1 MREENLRF
9 MKYCAM
15 NRKDEEER
23 EKELER
29 MVNDEVEKKWAR
41 TMEQYRLEREARK
54 QLLANVMKSRQ
65 QQTEERSRFAIH
77 PLLTNGRTKK
87 HM

>member
-1 MREENLRF
+1 MRF
-9 MKYCAM
+9 MKYCEM

-29 MVNDEVEKKWAR
+29 MVNDEVEKKWAQ

-65 QQTEERSRFAIH
+65 QQIEERSEFAIH
-77 PLLTNGRTKK
+77 AMLTNGRTKRDV
-87 HM
+87 